1 MSSSSSGGSAP
12 DSCSARRLRSRL
24 FRDPLWNHPDFV
36 RLWSG
41 RAISQVGTEL
51 SLVAIPLYAVLSLDA
66 SPLQMGIL
74 AASAGLPRLL
84 LGFVAGAWVDRLRRK
99 PIMIATDISRTLV
112 IATIP
117 IAALIGMESLALLVA
132 VQLMAGLCSIFFQAA
147 WAPYL
152 PGLVGRTN
160 LPSANSKI
168 LGSAS
173 VAQVAGPSLAGTLI
187 GVIGAPLTFVI
198 DALSYLRS
206 ALFIARIGMS
216 SHRHDLVNTTGPS
229 CARFDRGFAS

>member
-99 PIMIATDISRTLV
+99 PR
-112 IATIP
+112 
-117 IAALIGMESLALLVA
+117 SLAWSRSLFLS
-132 VQLMAGLCSIFFQAA
+132 LC
-147 WAPYL
+147 
-152 PGLVGRTN
+152 N
-160 LPSANSKI
+160 
-168 LGSAS
+168 
-173 VAQVAGPSLAGTLI
+173 
-187 GVIGAPLTFVI
+187 
-198 DALSYLRS
+198 
-206 ALFIARIGMS
+206 
-216 SHRHDLVNTTGPS
+216 
-229 CARFDRGFAS
+229 